1 MSRKLALVVI
11 LLSIVL
17 FGDGK
22 AIRNRNFPFNT
33 INTGSRTEDERINEN
48 YTSRGTRSGKVIDHY
63 SCAGN
68 CNENDPTVPNG
79 SKQLCPYENKELCLI
94 FSLSKIAKVQV
105 ASLSKPLTDHA
116 SKLNVFHEASND
128 AGDSNVDVETNTGME
143 EDRFDFGKRND
154 GKHFQNPSEKEMK
167 SPSVHCRAIRDV
179 YIPEVKQNLPAYAC
193 KFGNNTFVLSSERFL
208 EDRRSYLD
216 IRIDEDTVKNIKY
229 TPKISRSNKFNAIPA
244 LLILNVSNNDYR
256 IEMRKDVL
264 NDGKANQTEGYR

>member
-1 MSRKLALVVI
+1 MSRKLAFVVI

-22 AIRNRNFPFNT
+22 AIRSRNFPFNT
-33 INTGSRTEDERINEN
+33 INTTPRSEGQRINEN
-48 YTSRGTRSGKVIDHY
+48 FTSRGTRSGKVIDHY

-68 CNENDPTVPNG
+68 CNEKNPTVSNG
-79 SKQLCPYENKELCLI
+79 NKQLCPYENKELCLI

-105 ASLSKPLTDHA
+105 ATLSKPLTDHA
-116 SKLNVFHEASND
+116 SNIFHHASND
-128 AGDSNVDVETNTGME
+128 ARSSKVNVETNMGME
-143 EDRFDFGKRND
+143 DARFDFGKRND
-154 GKHFQNPSEKEMK
+154 GKHIQNPSEKQMK

-229 TPKISRSNKFNAIPA
+229 TPKISRSNEFNAIPA
-244 LLILNVSNNDYR
+244 LLILNVPNNDYR
-256 IEMRKDVL
+256 IEMRKGIS
-264 NDGKANQTEGYR
+264 NDGKANETEGYR